1 MRRLERD
8 QKTLL
13 LLLGAP
19 GAGKGTQGR
28 RLAAAVGALHLSVG
42 DLFRAEIETHSP
54 LGAIAT
60 VAIAKG
66 ELVSDELT
74 IAMIA
79 ERLARPDVPR
89 RVILDGFPRTGA
101 QATALDAVAD
111 GKGWQLAPLLLA
123 VSPAVLTRRLTG
135 RSSCP
140 ICGAIYH
147 FELHPSEQAGIC
159 DSDGATLTVRPDDQ
173 PRVVA
178 LRLTNQLGALDAV
191 TAYYSGS
198 RLLASVDG
206 EGPIDEV
213 AARMLRA
220 GSRLFGL
227 IRD

>member
-1 MRRLERD
+1 MRRRERD

-28 RLAAAVGALHLSVG
+28 RLAAAIGALHLSVG
-42 DLFRAEIETHSP
+42 DLFRAEITAGSP
-54 LGAIAT
+54 LGAIAKG
-60 VAIAKG
+60 AIDKG
-66 ELVSDELT
+66 ELVPDELT

-101 QATALDAVAD
+101 QASALDTVAD
-111 GKGWQLAPLLLA
+111 EKGWQLAPLLLA

-140 ICGAIYH
+140 TCGAIYH
-147 FELHPSEQAGIC
+147 VELSPSQQAGIC
-159 DSDGATLTVRPDDQ
+159 DSDGATLAVRADDQ

-178 LRLTNQLGALDAV
+178 IRLANQLGALDAV
-191 TAYYSGS
+191 SDYYRGH
-198 RLLASVDG
+198 RLLARVDG

-213 AARMLRA
+213 AARMVRS